1 MSEKKFDVYLEFNF
15 LKLNL
20 AAFNKG
26 SNKLEYYKEI
36 PYDTYVNNMQEL
48 NFEKL
53 QQILEDNIRE
63 IEKKI
68 KEFVKD
74 VYLIIE
80 TNQSTTI
87 KLSVNKNNEGKK
99 IIIEDAT
106 YLIQDAKQQIVKFNK
121 DFKILHIIVEKYTL
135 DNDKYDFLPLNKSC
149 NKFSIDL
156 KFIFFSKIFIKSFE
170 NLFLKQQIY
179 INKFVCLN
187 YIESFF
193 LEDEGKT
200 NCERGKD
207 IVEGINKQ
215 EVVSIPRVT
224 KKKGFFEKL
233 FHFFR

>member
-87 KLSVNKNNEGKK
+87 KLSVNKNN
-99 IIIEDAT
+99 
-106 YLIQDAKQQIVKFNK
+106 
-121 DFKILHIIVEKYTL
+121 
-135 DNDKYDFLPLNKSC
+135 
-149 NKFSIDL
+149 
-156 KFIFFSKIFIKSFE
+156 
-170 NLFLKQQIY
+170 
-179 INKFVCLN
+179 
-187 YIESFF
+187 
-193 LEDEGKT
+193 
-200 NCERGKD
+200 
-207 IVEGINKQ
+207 
-215 EVVSIPRVT
+215 
-224 KKKGFFEKL
+224 
-233 FHFFR
+233 